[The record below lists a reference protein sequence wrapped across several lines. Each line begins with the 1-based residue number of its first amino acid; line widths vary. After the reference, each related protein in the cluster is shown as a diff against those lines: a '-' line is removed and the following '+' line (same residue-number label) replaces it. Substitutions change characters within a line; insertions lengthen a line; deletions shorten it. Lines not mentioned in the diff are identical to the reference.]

1 MKARVQ
7 NLKREQ
13 QRALGHQK
21 AAHMAETAA
30 LLEQRMAYESKLA
43 QMEANITS
51 LTQQI
56 KQTNE
61 RSAKLRT
68 HCERTTTMN
77 KPPGLQTQPDE
88 ACKPVFPSQ
97 EHMDKKALQV
107 QLDQANKTLQS
118 IDAEH
123 AQE

>member
-68 HCERTTTMN
+68 HCER
-77 KPPGLQTQPDE
+77 
-88 ACKPVFPSQ
+88 
-97 EHMDKKALQV
+97 DKKALQV

-123 AQE
+123 AQEEERSNIDLFGTTCADFQ